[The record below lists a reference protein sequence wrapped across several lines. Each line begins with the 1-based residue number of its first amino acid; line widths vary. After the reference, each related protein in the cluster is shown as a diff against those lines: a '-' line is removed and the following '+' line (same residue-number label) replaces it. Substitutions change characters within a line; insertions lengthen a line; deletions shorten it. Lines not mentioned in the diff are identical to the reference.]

1 MTSLKLRIPHT
12 MNEKKGIEEQGGDR
26 DQKQKHTDRER
37 RRERGVERAVINGK
51 TNKLEAMIKYV
62 ENSKQ
67 AKIHDIMIMCQEQTK
82 LCWKTC
88 PTNLTQA
95 LI

>member
-26 DQKQKHTDRER
+26 DQKQKHTDIER
-37 RRERGVERAVINGK
+37 GEERERGVERAVINGK

-67 AKIHDIMIMCQEQTK
+67 AKIHDIMI
-82 LCWKTC
+82 
-88 PTNLTQA
+88 
-95 LI
+95 